1 MTPDPDGRLRAEWF
15 RRPCLTVARQLL
27 GCVLVHE
34 APDGV
39 TAGRIVETEA
49 YLGTRDRAS
58 HSFNGRMTR
67 RNRAMF
73 GDKGRAYVYLIYG
86 MYWCFNVV
94 CGPEGVP
101 QAALV
106 RALEPVE
113 GADLMR
119 ARIDGRGHAGTHA
132 LCRGPGKLCRAM
144 GITGGLYGEDLRGGR
159 LYLVPGSR
167 ARGERIAASPRI
179 GVDYAGADA
188 LRPWRFHI
196 AGNPCVSGPR
206 ALNPR
211 GAGPGPPRGPAPR

>member
-1 MTPDPDGRLRAEWF
+1 MTHDPDDRLPAEWF
-15 RRPCLTVARQLL
+15 RRPCLTVAGQLL
-27 GCVLVHE
+27 GCVLVHD

-58 HSFNGRMTR
+58 HSFNGRMTQ

-94 CGPEGVP
+94 CGRVGVP

-106 RALEPVE
+106 RALEPLE
-113 GADLMR
+113 GIDLMR
-119 ARIDGRGHAGTHA
+119 ARTEGRGHAGTHA

-144 GITGGLYGEDLRGGR
+144 GITGALYGDDLRGGR
-159 LYLVPGSR
+159 LYLVPGTR

-179 GVDYAGADA
+179 GVDYAGVDA
-188 LRPWRFHI
+188 YRPWRFFI
-196 AGNPCVSGPR
+196 GGNPCVSGPGS
-206 ALNPR
+206 LNRPAAELAPR
-211 GAGPGPPRGPAPR
+211 RGPDRP